1 MTRALKVT
9 VTVWIVFL
17 SPLTLVAFLT
27 QGLWVPQI
35 TADPAERLMWGVGLF
50 ALLLSGYLPW
60 IIGERLARS
69 GAAKAPG
76 LAARSVVQSGAAV
89 QAR

>member
-17 SPLTLVAFLT
+17 SPVTLLTFLT

-35 TADPAERLMWGVGLF
+35 TADPAERLMWGTGLF
-50 ALLLSGYLPW
+50 ALLLSNYLPW
-60 IIGERLARS
+60 IIGGRLARR
-69 GAAKAPG
+69 GAAKAQL
-76 LAARSVVQSGAAV
+76 LAARSASQSRACAPV
-89 QAR
+89 R